1 MMLLLL
7 KMLLAH
13 VVGDF
18 LLQPYSWVKDKEQ
31 RKLKSL
37 KLYLHVLLHG
47 VLVYLFLWDYSMW
60 CWIAIYVL
68 LHAFTDILK
77 LYLQSEKTKP
87 QWFIIDQ
94 ILHLLSIGIISYFS
108 SQVSLDITHILE
120 SPIIWIYVLALLLL
134 TVVAGIVIQVL
145 LINWSS
151 QISDDEP
158 NSLAKAGKY
167 IGMLER
173 LFVFLF
179 ILYDHWEGIGFL
191 ITAKSVFR
199 FGSLKQPRDR
209 KLTEYL
215 LIGTLLSFAIAT
227 AIGLGVLELVRI
239 YN

>member
-60 CWIAIYVL
+60 RWIAIYVL

-179 ILYDHWEGIGFL
+179 ILYDQWEGIGFL